1 MPEAT
6 DASADFADPAEFAD
20 LDDALRRL
28 GLLGASAAAS
38 WTPLSGG
45 VSSDIWRVRLPG
57 RSVCVKRARPVLA
70 VAAEWRAPVER
81 SESEVAWLEVVRGIC
96 PRAVPDIL
104 GSLPDTH
111 LFVMEYLD
119 PTQFG
124 VWKRDLA
131 EGRVDVGFAEQVG
144 SVLGQIHAATAGDAE
159 LAVRFATDDLFHSL
173 RIEPY
178 FEATAEAHSDLAAQ
192 LGQLAKRTAETRLAL
207 VHGDVSPK
215 NLLVGPDGPVF
226 LDAEC
231 AWFGDPAFDVA
242 FCLTHLLLKCRWV
255 PAQRDA
261 CLRAFD
267 AFAAAHA
274 RRVSWES
281 TAELEARVATLL
293 PALLLAR
300 VDGKSPVEYLSGE
313 TDREAVRRVARAL
326 LLGPER
332 TLAAVRAA
340 WLRSLTE

>member
-1 MPEAT
+1 MRP
-6 DASADFADPAEFAD
+6 ADFADFAD

-28 GLLGASAAAS
+28 GLLDASAAAS

-45 VSSDIWRVRLPG
+45 VSSDIWCVRLPG

-131 EGRVDVGFAEQVG
+131 EGRVDVGFAEQVRT
-144 SVLGQIHAATAGDAE
+144 VLGQIHAATAGDAE
-159 LAVRFATDDLFHSL
+159 LATRFATDDLFHSL

-178 FEATAEAHSDLAAQ
+178 LEATAEAHPDLAAQ

-231 AWFGDPAFDVA
+231 AWFGDPAFDLA
-242 FCLTHLLLKCRWV
+242 FCLNHLLLKCLWV
-255 PAQRDA
+255 PSSAGALLDSFEA
-261 CLRAFD
+261 LRA
-267 AFAAAHA
+267 AYATH
-274 RRVSWES
+274 VSWEPP
-281 TAELEARVATLL
+281 AELERRAARLL
-293 PALLLAR
+293 PGLLLAR
-300 VDGKSPVEYLSGE
+300 VDGKSPVEYLTE
-313 TDREAVRRVARAL
+313 EADRDTVRRVARHL
-326 LLGPER
+326 LAHPVDELQ
-332 TLAAVRAA
+332 AVRSA
-340 WLRSLTE
+340 WATELGVS